1 MLMGSGVDAGGG
13 GGRVGGRVIVHLA
26 RVDDAGP
33 YL

>member
-13 GGRVGGRVIVHLA
+13 GGVGGRVIVHLA